1 MLLLLKNISSYLV
14 GQIIINAFVL
24 FFTFSNRRT
33 NVDTVSRICTSRLY
47 IQEGE
52 MEWIYQFFGPI
63 CSILLIWGIPI
74 HDEDDEIM
82 QLWIRGQGPKPK
94 GPTALGECKFTAAR
108 WPRFSTWMLDYHSHP
123 GVMSRTWKSKAKF
136 HDDFT
141 KVLKKTGE
149 QDGWWMHH
157 FVVEYFCFL

>member
-1 MLLLLKNISSYLV
+1 MLLSYSLLFPTEEQMLTQSLAYVHHGSISKREKWNESISSLDLSV
-14 GQIIINAFVL
+14 PSRQI
-24 FFTFSNRRT
+24 
-33 NVDTVSRICTSRLY
+33 TST
-47 IQEGE
+47 I
-52 MEWIYQFFGPI
+52 
-63 CSILLIWGIPI
+63 LIWGIPI

-149 QDGWWMHH
+149 KDGWWMHH